1 MHLPTSTLRVAT
13 PAVAALAALG
23 LAACGS
29 SGGSSSSG
37 TSASG
42 GSGGSGSSGG
52 GSAYGASSKPKTT
65 ASAASA
71 AAAGAK
77 LMLSADPGGALM
89 FNTTKLSA
97 KAGSVTVE
105 MKNPS
110 GSGVPHAIAITGNGV
125 DQTGQ
130 TANPGGT
137 STVTAKLKPGTYT
150 FFCPIP
156 GHEAGGMKGTLTV
169 T

>member
-1 MHLPTSTLRVAT
+1 MHLPTPTLRVAT

-42 GSGGSGSSGG
+42 ASGG
-52 GSAYGASSKPKTT
+52 GSAYGAASKPKTT
-65 ASAASA
+65 ASAPA
-71 AAAGAK
+71 ATGAK

-89 FNTTKLSA
+89 FDTTKLSA
-97 KAGSVTVE
+97 KAGSVTLE

-110 GSGVPHAIAITGNGV
+110 GSGIPHAIAITGNGV

-130 TANPGGT
+130 TASPGGT
-137 STVTAKLKPGTYT
+137 SAVTAKLKPGTYT

>member
-42 GSGGSGSSGG
+42 GSGG
-52 GSAYGASSKPKTT
+52 GSAYGAASKPKTT
-65 ASAASA
+65 ASAPA
-71 AAAGAK
+71 AAGAGAK

>member
-42 GSGGSGSSGG
+42 ASGGSGG
-52 GSAYGASSKPKTT
+52 GSAYGAASKPKTT
-65 ASAASA
+65 ASAP

-89 FNTTKLSA
+89 FDTTKLSA
-97 KAGSVTVE
+97 KAGSVTLE

-110 GSGVPHAIAITGNGV
+110 GSGIQHAIAITGNGV

-130 TANPGGT
+130 TASPGGA